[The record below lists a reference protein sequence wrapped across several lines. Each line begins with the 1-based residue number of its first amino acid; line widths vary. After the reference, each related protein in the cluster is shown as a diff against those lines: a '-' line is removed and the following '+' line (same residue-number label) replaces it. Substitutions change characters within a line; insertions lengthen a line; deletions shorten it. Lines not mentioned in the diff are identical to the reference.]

1 MKNLIEKYY
10 KMSNDEKE
18 DLEILY
24 IIDVIECQ
32 SSYYS
37 ELDIS
42 FEDIEILVEI
52 IENLLALMDKSIY
65 ELVGEI
71 FELLDRLNISIKQL
85 EKLDINLLVQLLSD
99 NKNNKDF
106 TKKFTFEN
114 FKCYFSKNDDLYIIV
129 CVKGDHTH
137 IILYESFEDIIAD
150 TIKYNLLI
158 EEHE

>member
-10 KMSNDEKE
+10 KMNNDEKE

-99 NKNNKDF
+99 NKSNKDF

-114 FKCYFSKNDDLYIIV
+114 FKCYFFKNDDLYIIV
-129 CVKGDHTH
+129 CVKSDHTH

>member
-106 TKKFTFEN
+106 IQKFTFEN